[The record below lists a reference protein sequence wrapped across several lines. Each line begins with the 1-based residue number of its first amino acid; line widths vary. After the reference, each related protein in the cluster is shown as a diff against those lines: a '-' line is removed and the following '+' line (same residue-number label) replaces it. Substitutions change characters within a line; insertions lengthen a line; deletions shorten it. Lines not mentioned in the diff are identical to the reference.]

1 MAKIRV
7 TVWSEGLDPVN
18 EPKAVAVYP
27 DDINT
32 VVLDDAYIV
41 YGMRIIRRADGAP
54 QLLYPEAEHVRT
66 RDQKQ
71 AYAFRPLSSAAHR
84 RIEQAVLQA
93 YSKKIG
99 GNWYHV

>member
-1 MAKIRV
+1 MRITKVRIRLCDAKGGPGPLAFA
-7 TVWSEGLDPVN
+7 S
-18 EPKAVAVYP
+18 
-27 DDINT
+27 

-54 QLLYPEAEHVRT
+54 QLLYPEAEHVLT